1 MTKTCPD
8 CLSDIP
14 EAASYCRFCGE
25 RVEGKPCAAC
35 GARNW
40 PEAEVCRWCA
50 TSFSTATGT
59 GGSAAP
65 EFEPFTVTGDRLA
78 SVLIRL
84 RFRPQIM
91 SLSREKILV
100 TTPGVF
106 NLSRRE
112 EEIPWKKVAGFDYR
126 SGIFWDQVTIETRGQ
141 SSSVV
146 QGLAKEDGE
155 RIRAILQQLEV

>member
-25 RVEGKPCAAC
+25 RVAGKPCAAC

-40 PEAEVCRWCA
+40 PEAAVCRWCTTPFDA
-50 TSFSTATGT
+50 AD
-59 GGSAAP
+59 GGDASPAP

-78 SVLIRL
+78 SALLRL
-84 RFRPQIM
+84 RLRPQVIT
-91 SLSREKILV
+91 LTREKIVV
-100 TTPGVF
+100 TTPGIF
-106 NLSRRE
+106 GLSRRE
-112 EEIPWKKVAGFDYR
+112 EEIPWRKVAGFDYH
-126 SGIFWDQVTIETRGQ
+126 SGIFWDQVKIETRGQ